1 MLEIGIKGYQE
12 TIVTEQNTAA
22 AVGSGVLAV
31 FATPMMLALM
41 EKTACDSVA
50 PYLDE
55 GWGSVGTKVD
65 ITHDAATPLGMK
77 VHCESELIE
86 VDGRR
91 LLFTLKAYDE
101 CGLIGQGT
109 HERFIVNNVK
119 FQSKTDAKALRA

>member
-1 MLEIGIKGYQE
+1 MLETGIKGYQE

-22 AVGSGVLAV
+22 SVGSGVLAV

-91 LLFTLKAYDE
+91 LVFTLKAYDE

>member
-1 MLEIGIKGYQE
+1 MLETGIKGYQE

-109 HERFIVNNVK
+109 HERFIVNNAK